1 VLLDLD
7 DRLLPQAL
15 TRLEA
20 LYRADPDLRMT
31 YGNWE
36 NQSGVVNAEGFYAPE
51 EIDARAYRTGDV
63 FKFTAL
69 RTFRR
74 FLYDKVVPAHLKDAE
89 GNWLRFCS
97 DVGLMLPLV
106 DQCAGRHIRA
116 IDEPLYV
123 YNQYRPGGTQ
133 KRFGAKKKE
142 TFRYL
147 RDNRELFRFD
157 A

>member
-1 VLLDLD
+1 
-7 DRLLPQAL
+7 
-15 TRLEA
+15 
-20 LYRADPDLRMT
+20 MT
-31 YGNWE
+31 YGNW
-36 NQSGVVNAEGFYAPE
+36 QSQNGVVNAEGFYHDA
-51 EIDARAYRTGDV
+51 EIDGRAYRSGDV

-74 FLYDKVVPAHLKDAE
+74 FLYDKVAPEHLKDTE

-123 YNQYRPGGTQ
+123 YNQYRPSGTQ

-147 RDNRELFRFD
+147 RDNRDLFRFD
-157 A
+157 T